1 MHILF
6 ICTGNTCRSPMA
18 EGFFRDLVER
28 SNRKDI
34 TVSSAGTFAGDGES
48 PSINSITAMKDIG
61 IDISHYESS
70 LLTLEMINEADLII
84 AMTISHK
91 HAVGQ
96 LSAAAVK
103 KCTVLG
109 EYNNSGEDVSDPF
122 GGSQGVYGY
131 CLTTMKPS
139 LENLFKN
146 LAASNEV

>member
-18 EGFFRDLVER
+18 EGFFRDLVEH

-48 PSINSITAMKDIG
+48 PSMNSITAMKEIG
-61 IDISHYESS
+61 IDISDYKSS
-70 LLTLEMINEADLII
+70 PLTIELVDKADMII

-96 LSAAAVK
+96 MSAIAVK
-103 KCTVLG
+103 KCSVLG
-109 EYNNSGEDVSDPF
+109 EYNNSGEDLSDPF
-122 GGSQGVYGY
+122 GGSQNVYGY

-139 LENLFKN
+139 LENLFKKIQ
-146 LAASNEV
+146 